1 MPLATMAYVYPACAA
16 GVTIFSIGG
25 KFALVSN
32 FT

>member
-1 MPLATMAYVYPACAA
+1 MAYFYPARAE

-25 KFALVSN
+25 KFSPVSN